1 MANSDMDKL
10 TEKLMG
16 TSTVEKL
23 ASKKGDIK
31 KLADTKDAQEVQ
43 KLVEKDSAAITK
55 AMKKGD
61 VASLKG
67 ALNNILK
74 TEEGARL
81 VKQIN
86 DMMKK

>member
-10 TEKLMG
+10 AGDLMAS
-16 TSTVEKL
+16 STAEKL
-23 ASKKGDIK
+23 ASKKGVIQ
-31 KLADTKDAQEVQ
+31 KLAETKDAQKVQ
-43 KLVEKDSAAITK
+43 KLVEKDSAAITQ

-67 ALNNILK
+67 ALGNILK

-81 VKQIN
+81 IKQIN
-86 DMMKK
+86 EMMKK